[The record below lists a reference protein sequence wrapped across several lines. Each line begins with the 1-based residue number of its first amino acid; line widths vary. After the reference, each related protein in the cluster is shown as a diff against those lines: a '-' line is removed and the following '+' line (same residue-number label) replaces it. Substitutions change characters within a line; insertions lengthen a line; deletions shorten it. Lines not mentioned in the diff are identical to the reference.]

1 MSNKNQ
7 RDIVA
12 FIIIYMVVLWIL
24 IVFALVIV
32 KNNRSKIP
40 CSFPDPQ
47 FSGAEPKDYHVTDCA
62 IE

>member
-1 MSNKNQ
+1 MTTFKERLNSLMIAFT
-7 RDIVA
+7 IVGIC
-12 FIIIYMVVLWIL
+12 IIISLGIKFIENKKV
-24 IVFALVIV
+24 
-32 KNNRSKIP
+32 P

>member
-12 FIIIYMVVLWIL
+12 FIIIIL

-32 KNNRSKIP
+32 KNNRSKTP